1 MSNLVKKFDELLNG
15 ELSLEHAIIDTI
27 ESRSVDIPEIRKVS
41 DNAVFQVAERVITAS
56 ADVEDKGV
64 VYFNALREINS
75 FLTLAYEG
83 PTSNGMVKHTD
94 LLPIHNPSSTATS
107 AVLTAS
113 AIREQRAQWV
123 AADPRLASEEVR
135 AIIASV
141 YSSNPMSIEF
151 TYHLTQLQMLPP
163 GQVPA
168 DLLIRPLVAF
178 GDPYA
183 GKNSFWHRKQRAE
196 SQRRDRFGQFAFM
209 GGGGRIYVKMKSG
222 QIISVVGKVA
232 GNGTDPNSI
241 DIEITD
247 VKGIKNGIYNV
258 PLSVFENMKA
268 ILPEHAVKN
277 YSPVGRL
284 ERVPFIDI
292 KDMKRRELPTS
303 WYSSKVGPRLAQ
315 LTNKPAAA
323 RHFVTSDG
331 YQASKFDDQDE
342 TTLARIAEAQRK
354 FGATVIGPD
363 GTDSLDPKKPVFELV
378 STKRGQEEVVGY
390 AQEWAAVQKLA
401 SGEDSSYPGV
411 ENEPVDSTGKVTPAN
426 VAKPVALLKKATSDI
441 TPEQLDTLPATDE
454 GYSPDDNM
462 PAGWHKISDGWYGS
476 NNYRYTAHHGN
487 WIVGETNAPSY
498 DDRFDEQSV
507 STPIIA
513 RDTISVFDA
522 LNGLPV
528 ATAFNWEDL
537 QDSID
542 LIEQYSPII
551 KRSQGEDYKTSE
563 EFTVPLEDEALE
575 LIKPEE
581 GRSYEK
587 DKARWGEKW
596 EESIDKWIVNPDGTK
611 SINPDYQNIQR
622 WFLGYDKN
630 TNLGKGLYHTKDMP
644 NEYFDMLDHMLTY
657 PDQYSPKDFVALYH
671 KVKALPDRPTSARWS
686 KDAWSMPEERN
697 KIRLAIARKR
707 GLPNLTEEQYQMI
720 DDIQARYRSWDSYP
734 TMYDLKKELLALNAL
749 EPNANYNP
757 EKGLGEDGAPQQR
770 PQAGDDEDIPI
781 TPQTMKN
788 LETAA
793 TYRKLTPELAERID
807 EMFLSFKNNQNRFSN
822 AQAMDLISELNQQRK
837 LNPQEGDQPNG
848 QVKVRAYLRG
858 MLKWYDVPE
867 SEVQRL
873 LETMHDMN
881 NAELQDEQG
890 RIKSAYP
897 ARPNSEGYAPKLAA
911 EVKGDQGLAVE
922 PDYLFSNAGDKGP
935 TKPMMIK
942 VEALFEN
949 GDFTDQEIQDFID
962 VSPDKPY
969 LWWKNKIN
977 EFSKRGFNDKY
988 KPAILYT
995 NLTENAPSLRQLQS
1009 LEIMRKKGLISD
1021 DLWEDLLKTV
1031 PNMTRNELQR
1041 TLFEGPTGDHPN
1053 ALGLKQDEAIRDAA
1067 ILDNSIRFGLEIEG
1081 LRVPNLYVLP
1091 ENYVPKYPGVYAEG
1105 ARTVADYQE
1114 EIARERAD
1122 RPDVA
1127 EVNLGGS
1134 DEVVEAPQQ
1143 VVEEPVVEEPTVE
1156 EPTAEEPVTEEPVVE
1171 EPAQEETPVT
1181 EEVLVEPGILEDEEL
1196 ANAARL
1202 ADARRLRNNVR
1213 QIIGAITQGLDMPR
1227 KDMPEDARKIMKKA
1241 FADLNGLVYAMHGNR
1256 LKNAPTPNEVNR
1268 LLTLVSDG
1276 IAGIGD
1282 GAYDYGDTSNLTPD
1296 QKEYLSKISS
1306 ALDGL
1311 IGSYKAGIFKPR
1323 SMVVE
1328 NSRVTPMLKK
1338 AQGEVKKAPRMK
1350 FFYPPAFHGP
1360 ALEPLRNMQTWDEVI
1375 DFLSNNDI
1383 YVFDFETT
1391 GIPDLDDPAI
1401 KNDPIQL
1408 AVLRARKLSLDDIT
1422 STYINPES
1430 DVSYWTLKEVGDG
1443 KGGKVTYDFLAQQPT
1458 KRQAM
1463 EQFLQF
1469 VPKGAILL
1477 GHNGLLFD
1485 MEVLNRTLR
1494 EAGLPEY
1501 EIGGFIDTLGLSKH
1515 VMPEWSQ
1522 ANPDAPYKIVDQPW
1536 NGIFGVQK
1544 PSNTLESLVTYFGL
1558 SNNGRHEADADIVS
1572 TLEVFQAMLDR
1583 AKRGLSAGGRDFNFD
1598 ATTNGYTDE
1607 AYDVAKEV
1615 YKSEVTHFL
1624 AERLVFLEGL
1634 GANLENSK
1642 ARSILEQLLGTFEAV
1657 VDEMIRGDQIEDNS
1671 RIVDTPAATI
1681 VKDLPSGSYVMDVV
1695 SGRIGQSRGAVEG
1708 SYVLVEFPGTLG
1720 LVDGSTIIEP
1730 MKPSNLAN
1738 VTDQYTTKDGVLV
1751 DYDMAVSHPDIPS
1764 GVQAGVSGFVQDGY
1778 VTVNV
1783 PGDQPLTLKVADLL
1797 ITGRAN
1803 QKDSNDEQNNQIL
1816 NLADDLAEM
1825 GLLSKNQVRGYQKAV
1840 NGNFYSERTAGNVIS
1855 RLGIA
1860 KQQSLAI
1867 QANEKDGVETPAAE
1881 RAASQPIIKKM
1892 SDETPK
1898 DTVTIKDLKNALK
1911 ELDTVIDQLN
1921 VKPTAEGRNNLAA
1934 ILAGYNVVIQALA
1947 GTGKTTNLEQA
1958 ARILMMLRPKLN
1970 IIYSVFNKQNQ
1981 LEAEARFGSKS
1992 DNPTRAMTITH
2003 NSMAFNTSVNKTL
2016 AIRMKSQENESA
2028 GDSINGRYSHLVAN
2042 LFGFDDYVAKKP
2054 IGWKVPPVTKKG
2066 GKVDETALNKIA
2078 KNQIA
2083 EYAYDGLEEWMKSA
2097 DPSIT
2102 SKHFTRFLDDVE
2114 EGTPVPAVLL
2124 DAAEQMWASFVDEDS
2139 QVYPALRVTHDVMFK
2154 NWALTD
2160 PNLQEV
2166 NRNGISVHGFKNV
2179 PDIIFLDEAQDVNPV
2194 FLDLLIKQHE
2204 LHNNNLQIVTVGD
2217 TNQGIYGFRGATNG
2231 LEVIPRDITLSL
2243 TQSFRTGEGAL
2254 GPANNVLRLLGE
2266 ELRLAG
2272 RPDLESIVMATEDL
2286 EIGMPGVDGK
2296 PIESILAVSRTNMGI
2311 IGEALKLRIAF
2322 PNEEDR
2328 KLFGTT
2334 KAFKKHALDMLEW
2347 MIHFRLGPVDKDG
2360 KIRQRPKT
2368 AIPDELAGPESWDDI
2383 QRELEDGTAPPGIKL
2398 LLSLAGKLVKAYN
2411 VKAEFDDEG
2420 NQKRLS
2426 TTGALI
2432 ELKEMVKDFRLHVDG
2447 YAVPTDI
2454 GKSGDLGNNIGFKI
2468 VGENKNNKKIRL
2480 FDIAMSTDFGVGVFE
2495 NRAVLEEMGF
2505 KRTEE
2510 LNDKGKPK
2518 YWWEKRMKDDG
2529 RKQLQELVDGLS
2541 GKNIHVLGMTGHT
2554 AKGLERDYVRLGE
2567 DWYNLD
2573 SKKAWDA
2580 LEELRLVYVALTRP
2594 KLGLALGNLEG
2605 FIDDPNLEV
2614 GMRKGGDTDNGEGN
2628 PVIKKAVSEGAPT
2641 GQSVSG
2647 MPKEFFE
2654 REIKKLEEKK
2664 ARIESGEELPGYHS
2678 IKTQFLS
2685 PRDESERES
2694 WLENPNYDENRD
2706 VLIVAPESSS
2716 RMAVWRAVDQ
2726 IKKQIQEN
2734 KAKMDAATWNYDGGM
2749 PAFEA
2754 SIAKAEQK
2762 VADEKEARRQ
2772 AWLAEKE
2779 ANGYVGA
2786 PREIHQQSIDWKLQE
2801 LQQVLDQTG
2810 MWKPP
2815 GLRGEGKDPSQFP
2828 VGSQKWMDAI
2838 DENESNAR
2846 MDSYTK
2852 SAYKQRLD
2860 LAKRKLEKEI
2870 SALEAKRDAAE
2881 WSLTD
2886 LDPKTDEVKNS
2897 PIIKKAVSDSYKEET
2912 PRNYEEYIRS
2922 LIERQETNIDSLKRY
2937 MKTPQKDR
2945 FFPFRYASDDD
2956 INESIKASEERIQ
2969 FLKDNPDYYK
2979 KQDESNRLSLMELIA
2994 LLESGSG
3001 SLASLSNEDAMRLR
3015 DYVRGTLLTTDNFDA
3030 SPLRSARAALKELD
3044 RRLDGIA

>member
-1 MSNLVKKFDELLNG
+1 VSNLVKKFDELLNG
-15 ELSLEHAIIDTI
+15 EMSLEHAIIDTI
-27 ESRSVDIPEIRKVS
+27 ESRSVDVPEIRKVS
-41 DNAVFQVAERVITAS
+41 DEAIFQVAERIITAS

-64 VYFNALREINS
+64 VYFNALREINN

-94 LLPIHNPSSTATS
+94 LLPIHNPSSTITS

-113 AIREQRAQWV
+113 AIREQRAEWI
-123 AADPRLASEEVR
+123 AADPRITNENVR
-135 AIIASV
+135 GIIASV
-141 YSSNPMSIEF
+141 YSSNPMSVEF

-163 GQVPA
+163 GQVPS

-196 SQRRDRFGQFAFM
+196 GQRRDRFGQFAEM

-222 QIISVVGKVA
+222 QIMSVVCKVA

-241 DIEITD
+241 DVEITD
-247 VKGIKNGIYNV
+247 VKGIKNGIYSV
-258 PLSVFENMKA
+258 PLSVFESIKA

-277 YSPVGRL
+277 YHQVGRL
-284 ERVPFIDI
+284 EQVPFVDI

-303 WYSSKVGPRLAQ
+303 WYSSRVGPRLAQ

-331 YQASKFDDQDE
+331 YQATKFDNHDE

-354 FGATVIGPD
+354 FGATVVGPD
-363 GTDSLDPKKPVFELV
+363 GTDVLDPKKPIFELV
-378 STKRGQEEVVGY
+378 SSKRGQEEVVGY
-390 AQEWAAVQKLA
+390 AQEWSAIQKLA
-401 SGEDSSYPGV
+401 SSEDATYPGV
-411 ENEPVDSTGKVTPAN
+411 ENEPVDNTGKVAPAQ
-426 VAKPVALLKKATSDI
+426 VAKPVPLLKKAVSDL
-441 TPEQLDTLPATDE
+441 TPEQVDSLPASDE
-454 GYSPDDNM
+454 GYSPDENM
-462 PAGWHKISDGWYGS
+462 PGGWHKISDGWYGS
-476 NNYRYTAHHGN
+476 NNYRYTAHFGN
-487 WIVGETNAPSY
+487 WIVGETNDPSY

-513 RDTISVFDA
+513 RDTISAFDA
-522 LNGLPV
+522 LSGLPV
-528 ATAFNWEDL
+528 GTAFNWEDL

-542 LIEQYSPII
+542 LVERYSPII
-551 KRSQGEDYKTSE
+551 KRSQGEAYKTSG
-563 EFTVPLEDEALE
+563 EFDVPLDDEALE
-575 LIKPEE
+575 LIKPED
-581 GRSYEK
+581 GVSYDK
-587 DKARWGEKW
+587 DQARWGEKW
-596 EESIDKWIVNPDGTK
+596 EEPIEKKIVTEDGLE
-611 SINPDYQNIQR
+611 SINPDYQHIQR
-622 WFLGYDKN
+622 WFLGYNKE
-630 TNLGKGLYHTKDMP
+630 TGMGRGLYHTKQLP
-644 NEYFDMLDHMLTY
+644 PEYFDMLDHMLTY
-657 PDQYSPKDFVALYH
+657 SEKYTPKDFTAIYRRI
-671 KVKALPDRPTSARWS
+671 KALPDRPTPAAWS
-686 KDAWSMPEERN
+686 KDSWYMPDERN

-707 GLPNLTEEQYQMI
+707 GLTNLTEEQYQLI
-720 DDIQARYRSWDSYP
+720 DDIQSRYRSWDAYP
-734 TMYDLKKELLALNAL
+734 TMYALKKELLSLNAL
-749 EPNANYNP
+749 ERNADYNP
-757 EKGLGEDGAPQQR
+757 EKGLREDGQDQQ
-770 PQAGDDEDIPI
+770 QDQGGDDEDIPI
-781 TPQTMKN
+781 TPQTMKK

-793 TYRKLTPELAERID
+793 TYRKLTPRLAERID
-807 EMFLSFKNNQNRFSN
+807 DMYLSFTKNENRFSN

-848 QVKVRAYLRG
+848 QIKVRQYLRA
-858 MLKWYDVPE
+858 MLGWYDVPDA
-867 SEVQRL
+867 EVQRL

-881 NAELQDEQG
+881 NEELKDEQS
-890 RIKSAYP
+890 RIKGGYP
-897 ARPNSEGYAPKLAA
+897 ARQNAEGFTPKLAA
-911 EVKGDQGLAVE
+911 EVKEEQGQAVE
-922 PDYLFSNAGDKGP
+922 PDYLFSNVGDKGP
-935 TKPMMIK
+935 SKPMMIK

-949 GDFTDQEIQDFID
+949 GDFSDKEIQDFID

-969 LWWKNKIN
+969 MWWKNKIA

-988 KPAILYT
+988 KPAILTT

-1009 LEIMRKKGLISD
+1009 LEILRKKGLISD

-1031 PNMTRNELQR
+1031 PNMTKWEIQR
-1041 TLFEGPTGDHPN
+1041 TLFDGPTEDYPD
-1053 ALGLKQDEAIRDAA
+1053 ALGLKVTEADYDAA
-1067 ILDNSIRFGLEIEG
+1067 ILRDSIEFGLDITD
-1081 LRVPNLYVLP
+1081 LRVPNGFTVP
-1091 ENYVPKYPGVYAEG
+1091 EDYTPKYPGIYREG
-1105 ARTVADYQE
+1105 AKTVTQYQD
-1114 EIARERAD
+1114 EIAQERAN
-1122 RPDVA
+1122 RPDVP
-1127 EVNLGGS
+1127 EVNLGGT
-1134 DEVVEAPQQ
+1134 DDIAEKPEEVVEEP
-1143 VVEEPVVEEPTVE
+1143 VVEEPVVEEPTTE
-1156 EPTAEEPVTEEPVVE
+1156 EPTTE

-1181 EEVLVEPGILEDEEL
+1181 EEAPVAEEVIVEPGIMEDEEL

-1213 QIIGAITQGLDMPR
+1213 QIIAAITQGLDLPR
-1227 KDMPEDARKIMKKA
+1227 KEMPDDARKVMKKA
-1241 FADLNGLVYAMHGNR
+1241 FADLNGLVYVMHGNR

-1276 IAGIGD
+1276 VAGIGE
-1282 GAYDYGDTSNLTPD
+1282 GAYDYGDTSNLTPE
-1296 QKEYLSKISS
+1296 QKEYLNRISS
-1306 ALDGL
+1306 SIDDL

-1323 SMVVE
+1323 SMAAE
-1328 NSRVTPMLKK
+1328 NSRITPILKK
-1338 AQGEVKKAPRMK
+1338 AKSEIKKAPRMK
-1350 FFYPPAFHGP
+1350 FFYPPAFHGA
-1360 ALEPLRNMQTWDEVI
+1360 ALEPLRGMKTWDEVI
-1375 DFLSNNDI
+1375 EFLSNHDI

-1401 KNDPIQL
+1401 KNDPIQM
-1408 AVLRARKLSLDDIT
+1408 AVLRARKLSLDDIA

-1430 DVSYWTLKEVGDG
+1430 DISHWTLKEVGDG
-1443 KGGKVTYDFLAQQPT
+1443 KGGKVTYDFLSQQPT

-1485 MEVLNRTLR
+1485 LEVLNRTLR
-1494 EAGLPEY
+1494 ESGLPEY

-1515 VMPEWSQ
+1515 IMPEWSQ
-1522 ANPDAPYKIVDQPW
+1522 ENPDAPYKIVDQPW

-1607 AYDVAKEV
+1607 DYDTAKEV
-1615 YKSEVTHFL
+1615 YKAEVTHFL
-1624 AERLVFLEGL
+1624 ADRLALL
-1634 GANLENSK
+1634 DNIGADLENSQ
-1642 ARSILEQLLGTFEAV
+1642 ARSILEQLLGNFGSV
-1657 VDEMIRGDQIEDNS
+1657 VQEMLQGGQIEDNS
-1671 RIVDTPAATI
+1671 RIVDTPAANI
-1681 VKDLPSGSYVMDVV
+1681 VNDLPSGSYVMDVV
-1695 SGRIGQSRGAVEG
+1695 SGRIGQSRGAVES

-1751 DYDMAVSHPDIPS
+1751 DYDMAVSHPSIPS
-1764 GVQAGVSGFVQDGY
+1764 GVQAGVSGFVQGGC

-1783 PGDQPLTLKVADLL
+1783 PGGQPLTLSIADIL

-1803 QKDSNDEQNNQIL
+1803 HKDSSEEQNNQIL
-1816 NLADDLAEM
+1816 NLVDDLAEI
-1825 GLLSKNQVRGYQKAV
+1825 GLLSKSQVRGYQKAV
-1840 NGNFYSERTAGNVIS
+1840 NGGFYSERTAGNVIS

-1860 KQQSLAI
+1860 KQQSLSV
-1867 QANEKDGVETPAAE
+1867 QANEKDGVETPLAE
-1881 RAASQPIIKKM
+1881 RAAVKPIIKKM
-1892 SDETPK
+1892 SSERPA
-1898 DTVTIKDLKNALK
+1898 DTITVKDLKKALK
-1911 ELDTVIDQLN
+1911 ELETVIDQLK
-1921 VKPTAEGRNNLAA
+1921 VQPTAEGKNNLAA
-1934 ILAGYNVVIQALA
+1934 ILGGYNVVIQALA

-1958 ARILMMLRPKLN
+1958 ARVLKMLRPKLN
-1970 IIYSVFNKQNQ
+1970 IIYSVFNKQNE
-1981 LEAEARFGSKS
+1981 LEAKARFGMES
-1992 DNPTRAMTITH
+1992 DDPTRTNTMTH

-2016 AIRMKSQENESA
+2016 AIRMKAQEHGYSV
-2028 GDSINGRYSHLVAN
+2028 NGKYSHLVAT
-2042 LFGFDDYVAKKP
+2042 LFGFDDYVSKTP
-2054 IGWKVPPVTKKG
+2054 IGWRVAPTKKK
-2066 GKVDETALNKIA
+2066 GKKEDESAANKIT
-2078 KNQIA
+2078 KDQIA
-2083 EYAYDGLEEWMKSA
+2083 EYAYDALEEWMKSA

-2102 SKHFTRFLDDVE
+2102 PKHFTRFNYAVE

-2124 DAAEQMWASFVDEDS
+2124 EAAEQLWAAYVDEDYDS
-2139 QVYPALRVTHDVMFK
+2139 GLRVTHDVMFK

-2160 PNLQEV
+2160 PDMQEV

-2179 PDIIFLDEAQDVNPV
+2179 PDVIFLDEAQDVNPV

-2243 TQSFRTGEGAL
+2243 TQSFRTGSGAL

-2266 ELRLAG
+2266 ELRLVG
-2272 RPDLESIVMATEDL
+2272 RPDLESIIIPTGDL
-2286 EIGMPGVDGK
+2286 EIGKPGVDGK

-2311 IGEALKLRIAF
+2311 IAEALKLKIAF
-2322 PNEEDR
+2322 PNEEDK

-2347 MIHFRLGPVDKDG
+2347 LIYFRLGPVDKDG
-2360 KIRQRPKT
+2360 KIRSKPKS
-2368 AIPDELAGPESWDDI
+2368 AVPDELAGPESWDDV
-2383 QRELEDGTAPPGIKL
+2383 QKALESGTAPHGIKL

-2411 VKAEFDDEG
+2411 VQAEFDEEG

-2432 ELKEMVKDFRLHVDG
+2432 ELKEMVKNFRLHVDG
-2447 YAVPTDI
+2447 YAVPKEV
-2454 GKSGDLGNNIGFKI
+2454 GKSGDLGNNIGYKI
-2468 VGENKNNKKIRL
+2468 IGENKNNKKIRV
-2480 FDIAMSTDFGVGVFE
+2480 FDVSMSNDFGVGVYE
-2495 NRAVLEEMGF
+2495 NRAILEELGF

-2529 RKQLQELVDGLS
+2529 KKQLEELVHNLS

-2605 FIDDPNLEV
+2605 FIEDPKLEI
-2614 GMRKGGDTDNGEGN
+2614 GMRKDSGTDDGSGS
-2628 PVIKKAVSEGAPT
+2628 PIIKKAISEGTPLDKN
-2641 GQSVSG
+2641 VSG
-2647 MPKEFFE
+2647 MPKEFYE
-2654 REIKKLEEKK
+2654 REIKKLEEKM
-2664 ARIESGEELPGYHS
+2664 ARIESGEELPGYYS
-2678 IKTQFLS
+2678 MRTQFLS
-2685 PRDESERES
+2685 PRDDAEREG

-2706 VLIVAPESSS
+2706 VLIVAPEASS
-2716 RMAVWRAVDQ
+2716 RMSVWRAVDQ
-2726 IKKQIQEN
+2726 IKKEIQDN
-2734 KAKMDAATWNYDGGM
+2734 KNRMDAATWNYDGGL

-2754 SIAKAEQK
+2754 SIAAAEQK
-2762 VADEKEARRQ
+2762 IADEKEAKHQ
-2772 AWLAEKE
+2772 AWLADRE

-2786 PREIHQQSIDWKLQE
+2786 PREIHEQSIAWRMEE
-2801 LQQVLDQTG
+2801 LQQIIDQTG
-2810 MWKPP
+2810 PWKPP
-2815 GLRGEGKDPSQFP
+2815 GLRGEGEDPSQFP

-2838 DENESNAR
+2838 RSNESNAR
-2846 MDSYTK
+2846 MDDYTK
-2852 SAYKQRLD
+2852 SDYKQRLMV
-2860 LAKRKLEKEI
+2860 ARRKLEKEI
-2870 SALEAKRDAAE
+2870 ADLEVKRDAAT

-2886 LDPKTDEVKNS
+2886 LDPKTDEVKKS
-2897 PIIKKAVSDSYKEET
+2897 PIMKKAVSESYTEET
-2912 PRNYEEYIRS
+2912 PRDYEAHIRA
-2922 LIERQETNIDSLKRY
+2922 LIRNQESNIDTLKSY

-2956 INESIKASEERIQ
+2956 INESIKSSEERIQ

-2979 KQDESNRLSLMELIA
+2979 KQDESNRRSLMELIA
-2994 LLESGSG
+2994 MLESGSG
-3001 SLASLSNEDAMRLR
+3001 SLASLTDEDAMRLR
-3015 DYVRGTLLTTDNFDA
+3015 DYVRQTMLKTSNLDVA
-3030 SPLRSARAALKELD
+3030 PLRSAKEALKELD